1 MPNARFYRAG
11 AKCLKTLAA
20 HLKLTNN
27 SPAFHCL
34 KRQSN
39 LISPCGTRPVPH
51 ALERDSIA
59 CSLFV

>member
-27 SPAFHCL
+27 SPALHCL
-34 KRQSN
+34 EWRLN
-39 LISPCGTRPVPH
+39 LISAQKTLNQRG
-51 ALERDSIA
+51 
-59 CSLFV
+59 